1 MLRVVPVGHVAGVGH
16 RLATGLVD
24 RGDGPRRLVGV
35 EVVDDDAPAGRRDLQ
50 GFGPP
55 QAPSGAGDLRS
66 AFAVICRA
74 APSAGGGLLLI
85 TSMWSAMVLAMM
97 LPSAGPM
104 IFTYA
109 EIADTAAR
117 KNERIVSPL
126 VLAGGYAAV
135 WLGFAAAAALAQL
148 ALTRVAWLDGG
159 MPSAS
164 GPFSGALLLAAGL
177 YQFSAFKDAC
187 LTQCQR
193 PFPFFFAHWQTTAR
207 GVFRLGLQQGLYCLG
222 CCWAMMLLM
231 FATGAMNVLW
241 MAALGITMTLEKM
254 LTGRRL
260 STALGAI
267 MVTAGLF
274 MMGAAVAAH
283 WLPPAD

>member
-1 MLRVVPVGHVAGVGH
+1 
-16 RLATGLVD
+16 
-24 RGDGPRRLVGV
+24 
-35 EVVDDDAPAGRRDLQ
+35 
-50 GFGPP
+50 
-55 QAPSGAGDLRS
+55 
-66 AFAVICRA
+66 
-74 APSAGGGLLLI
+74 
-85 TSMWSAMVLAMM
+85 MM

-117 KNERIVSPL
+117 KNERIVSRL

-135 WLGFAAAAALAQL
+135 WLGFTTAAALAQL

-241 MAALGITMTLEKM
+241 MAALGMVMTIEKM
-254 LTGRRL
+254 LPGRRF
-260 STALGAI
+260 SHVIGALTLA
-267 MVTAGLF
+267 AGLGF
-274 MMGAAVAAH
+274 MGAAVAAH
-283 WLPPAD
+283 WPPPRSRNSLSRAPGGLTAPWRRRARCLPARSSSPPGSTSSPRLKTLVSRNASGRFRSFSRIGKPRRAAWCASACNKAFIVSAAAGR